1 MNPIK
6 YIFHPLWIVAALA
19 ACSSAPELKVA
30 APALPQSYRELQ
42 NPPHSSAL
50 STSDVDWRPA
60 QPAEAQPRGEWWKAF
75 NDAELSRLID
85 QANAANTTVE
95 AAKARVRQ
103 ARALAGIADAAL
115 LPAIG
120 IDGGVD
126 RGKPAAIPLG
136 LPEGTA
142 VPVTTTWQAGLTA
155 SYEVD
160 LFGRVSASSDAAHAD
175 AQASEA
181 SYRSVLL
188 SLQADVA
195 QTYFRLRASKA
206 EQILLDETLHLRQEN
221 VDINQHRFD
230 LGDLGELDLARA
242 KTELST
248 TRSEAIGVQRQ
259 TAQLEHALAVLIGQ
273 PQAEFDNVQALADV
287 NALPHIPAGLPSLLL
302 QRRPDIT
309 AAQQTV
315 IAANARIGVARS
327 AMFPALM
334 LTADGGGMSHHFPD
348 VLTLSNQN
356 WLIGALLSMPL
367 FDGGRNRN
375 NIDRSEA
382 MLEESVANYHHQV
395 LIAFSEVEDNLV
407 GLRVLEGQAQ
417 SIDEALV
424 HAHRS
429 TDLAGRLYQEGSSS
443 YLDVIDA
450 ERNLTAIERNAVQ
463 LRANRATATVALI
476 RAIGGDW
483 SVSQ

>member
-1 MNPIK
+1 MNSIK
-6 YIFHPLWIVAALA
+6 YIPSSLLAAAVLA
-19 ACSSAPELKVA
+19 ACSSAPELNVA
-30 APALPQSYRELQ
+30 PPALPQTYRELQ
-42 NPPHSSAL
+42 QQPHPSEL
-50 STSDVDWRPA
+50 STTSVDWKLA
-60 QPAEAQPRGEWWKAF
+60 EPAEAQPRGEWWKAF

-85 QANAANTTVE
+85 QANATNTTVA

-115 LPAIG
+115 LPAVGIG
-120 IDGGVD
+120 GGGQ
-126 RGKPAAIPLG
+126 RGKAAPIPIG

-142 VPVTTTWQAGLTA
+142 VPVSTVWQAGLTA

-160 LFGRVSASSDAAHAD
+160 LFGRVGANNDAAHAD
-175 AQASEA
+175 ATASEA

-206 EQILLDETLHLRQEN
+206 EQNLLNETLHLRQEN

-259 TAQLEHALAVLIGQ
+259 TAQLEHALAVLVGQ
-273 PQAEFDNVQALADV
+273 PQAKFDNVQALLDV
-287 NALPHIPAGLPSLLL
+287 NSLPHIPAGLPSLLL
-302 QRRPDIT
+302 QRRPDIA

-334 LTADGGGMSHHFPD
+334 LTAGDGGMSHHLSD
-348 VLTLSNQN
+348 VLMQSNQN

-375 NIDRSEA
+375 NITRNEA
-382 MLEESVANYHHQV
+382 LLEESVANYHHQV
-395 LIAFSEVEDNLV
+395 LTAFSEVEDNLV

-429 TDLAGRLYQEGSSS
+429 TDLAGKLYQEGSSS
-443 YLDVIDA
+443 YLDLLDA
-450 ERNLTAIERNAVQ
+450 ERNLTTIERNAVQ

-483 SVSQ
+483 SANR